1 MMIGHV
7 DAFQIGADDWEQYTE
22 RLEQY
27 LVANGI
33 NDAGKKLAVFVTVI
47 GSKAYSLLSD
57 LLSVSSSEVWQ
68 AIPYPFLG

>member
-1 MMIGHV
+1 MAERSMMIGHV

-57 LLSVSSSEVWQ
+57 LLSVSSSEV
-68 AIPYPFLG
+68 